1 MKTYNQADLLTREY
15 FYVDRTNAPMK
26 WFNRKIID
34 NIYIYQIQ
42 TRMYEN
48 YHVEMT
54 LTPLNFYKLTVYFS
68 SDHFNNDSCYLDT
81 L

>member
-1 MKTYNQADLLTREY
+1 
-15 FYVDRTNAPMK
+15 
-26 WFNRKIID
+26 
-34 NIYIYQIQ
+34 
-42 TRMYEN
+42 MYEN